1 MKIINLILMAILLV
15 FSFTMSSCNK
25 ENDDTIINIS
35 NINEIKNNDSTKTYQ
50 VTLDDGTVLTFTTNY
65 EDVTVKTVTKNT
77 DGSYLITLSND
88 VTYTIEPDNSYG
100 EVTNIEFN
108 NSIKYLNV
116 TETIDLELLF
126 LGEGFN
132 KDLVIWNSSNENVLV
147 ANGKIVGV
155 SSGYSVITATYK
167 DLTTSC
173 YVIVIDNN
181 NKGFSIS
188 NEKIMLD
195 NNSSKEISIL
205 LNGTTYENVL
215 WTSSDNNVAI
225 VKNGII
231 SSVNPGECIIT
242 AEVHGV
248 KLCCHVVV
256 SGVDGNLAD
265 WIYNNQELYDG
276 ITISDA
282 LHEERYCRIFA
293 RITDDGIYYGGYA
306 YHATHSKNQNMWHQN
321 TNFEV
326 FLYQDNKS
334 IQYYASEGFR
344 SSGATSY
351 IKTIENI
358 VSTSEYNKYYTIFEV
373 FVPVKITGN
382 YIGTSVAFKTPGEYI
397 SQVVG
402 NQHPELISTDWWWKD
417 LHYPGNKN
425 ELYYVYET
433 GIYGGVLNE
442 KN

>member
-1 MKIINLILMAILLV
+1 
-15 FSFTMSSCNK
+15 
-25 ENDDTIINIS
+25 
-35 NINEIKNNDSTKTYQ
+35 
-50 VTLDDGTVLTFTTNY
+50 
-65 EDVTVKTVTKNT
+65 
-77 DGSYLITLSND
+77 
-88 VTYTIEPDNSYG
+88 
-100 EVTNIEFN
+100 
-108 NSIKYLNV
+108 
-116 TETIDLELLF
+116 
-126 LGEGFN
+126 
-132 KDLVIWNSSNENVLV
+132 
-147 ANGKIVGV
+147 
-155 SSGYSVITATYK
+155 
-167 DLTTSC
+167 
-173 YVIVIDNN
+173 
-181 NKGFSIS
+181 
-188 NEKIMLD
+188 MLD

-293 RITDDGIYYGGYA
+293 RITDDGIYYVGYA
-306 YHATHSKNQNMWHQN
+306 YHYTHSKNQNMWHQN